1 MSRHPIRD
9 PVNNP
14 NPAVALTT
22 GAMNAKTI
30 EGTHPRCHWPFD
42 EDINAHLHVR
52 WNHRSAHK
60 PPIPTKW
67 DTPRHILYYSTVTAH
82 THTYAQDLKP
92 VHVSNLMWILGLNFA
107 AVYHGWASGISNQEI
122 GFPMTKNNIT
132 HIYIYINVAAC
143 MLTNCSCLEYG
154 WANIYI
160 YYIYMVFLSI

>member
-1 MSRHPIRD
+1 MQQ
-9 PVNNP
+9 
-14 NPAVALTT
+14 
-22 GAMNAKTI
+22 TI

-42 EDINAHLHVR
+42 EDINADLHVR

-82 THTYAQDLKP
+82 THICAGPKTSSCLQSDVDPWAEFCCSVSWVGFWNLQPRDR
-92 VHVSNLMWILGLNFA
+92 VSNDK
-107 AVYHGWASGISNQEI
+107 NQYY
-122 GFPMTKNNIT
+122 T
-132 HIYIYINVAAC
+132 HIYIYVAAC

-160 YYIYMVFLSI
+160 YIYIYNIYMVFLSI